1 MQTLFPPLTSE
12 LAALAA
18 VILMVHAG
26 VGKRLL
32 SWRPAAKRV
41 PRARRQGRIRG

>member
-12 LAALAA
+12 LAAVAA

-26 VGKRLL
+26 VAKRML
-32 SWRPAAKRV
+32 SWRTAVKRA
-41 PRARRQGRIRG
+41 PRPRRQRRISS